1 MATPEYTSLLETVFF
16 TNLNWY
22 RSVSNSAGAVA
33 EFETLL
39 LGMSVENLEE
49 TKEWKDDT
57 VIGL

>member
-1 MATPEYTSLLETVFF
+1 MADMEKFYDDLIII
-16 TNLNWY
+16 NLY